1 MIGLDTNIVL
11 RWLVADD
18 NDAAQN
24 RAALQAIERADDTIF
39 LNDIVIAE
47 TGWVLAARYQQSRRD
62 IAAGFTRLLAHPKV
76 RVSNAAAILSAL
88 SAYELGGAGLSDRL
102 IGAQNHAAG
111 CKTTLTF
118 DKSAAKGP
126 HFTHL
131 S

>member
-1 MIGLDTNIVL
+1 MIGLDTTIVL
-11 RWLVADD
+11 RWLVADG

-24 RAALQAIERADDTIF
+24 RVALRAIDQAEDTIF

-47 TGWVLAARYQQSRRD
+47 TGWVLAARYQLSRRE
-62 IAAGFTRLLAHPKV
+62 IAAGFKRLLMHPMV
-76 RVSNAAAILSAL
+76 RVTNAVAVLSAL
-88 SAYELGGAGLSDRL
+88 SAYELGGAGLSNHL
-102 IGAQNHAAG
+102 IGALNTAAG

-126 HFTHL
+126 HFTQL

>member
-11 RWLVADD
+11 RWLVADG

-24 RAALQAIERADDTIF
+24 RVALRAIDQAEDAIF

-47 TGWVLAARYQQSRRD
+47 TGWVLVARYQLSRRE
-62 IAAGFTRLLAHPKV
+62 IAAGFQRLLQHPLV
-76 RVSNAAAILSAL
+76 RVTNATAVLSAL
-88 SAYELGGAGLSDRL
+88 SAYELGGAGLSDHL
-102 IGAQNHAAG
+102 IGALNTAAG

-126 HFTHL
+126 HFTQL

>member
-11 RWLVADD
+11 RWLVADG

-24 RAALQAIERADDTIF
+24 RVALLAIDQAEDAIF

-47 TGWVLAARYQQSRRD
+47 TGWVLAARYQLSRRE
-62 IAAGFTRLLAHPKV
+62 IAAGFQRLLQHPLV
-76 RVSNAAAILSAL
+76 RVTNATAVLSAL
-88 SAYELGGAGLSDRL
+88 SAFELGGAGLSGHL
-102 IGAQNHAAG
+102 IGTLNTAAG

-126 HFTHL
+126 HFTQL